1 MIAKPGVLWYNHE
14 EQQNEE
20 DNMDIGKAFGF
31 VFEDENWIVKLL
43 IAAAI
48 LAVGILFSWL
58 LLIPLIVAVALLGGY
73 GVEITRRVIRGLAPA
88 LPEWDDW
95 GALLVDGIKV
105 WVIGIVYA
113 LPAIILSACVGIMA
127 AIAGE
132 DSGAGVAISL
142 CGSFFGF
149 LWAIAM
155 SLLMP
160 AAIAFFAAEDD
171 LGAAFRFGDVFALVR
186 DNIATYLVTFVM
198 SWVASLVGGLG
209 SLVCGVG
216 WLFTA
221 PYGAFVTSHL
231 YGQAYLE
238 TKGQGAGAA
247 DAIDQVDVFDE
258 EFD

>member
-1 MIAKPGVLWYNHE
+1 
-14 EQQNEE
+14 
-20 DNMDIGKAFGF
+20 MDIGKAFGF
-31 VFEDENWIVKLL
+31 VFEDEDWIVKIL

-48 LAVGILFSWL
+48 MAVGLLFSWV
-58 LLIPLIVAVALLGGY
+58 LLIPLILALALLGGY
-73 GVEITRRVIRGLAPA
+73 GVEITRRVIRGLTPA

-95 GALLVDGIKV
+95 GALIVDGFKV

-113 LPAIILSACVGIMA
+113 LPVIIVSVCLSIPVGI
-127 AIAGE
+127 ISE
-132 DSGAGVAISL
+132 DAPELGSL
-142 CGSFFGF
+142 LSILMGCFNF
-149 LWAIAM
+149 LWAIVM

-186 DNIATYLVTFVM
+186 DNLTTYLVTFVM
-198 SWVASLVGGLG
+198 SWVASFVGGLG

-216 WLFTA
+216 WFFTA

-238 TKGQGAGAA
+238 AKGQAA
-247 DAIDQVDVFDE
+247 AAVDADQVLDEVFD
-258 EFD
+258 